1 MAILQIPFAGKKM
14 GEKEKKNAEENIPAA
29 TFSFLLSFFFFFFE
43 SCQGEKEKV
52 A

>member
-29 TFSFLLSFFFFFFE
+29 SFSFFLFLFFFFE
-43 SCQGEKEKV
+43 SCQGEKETV